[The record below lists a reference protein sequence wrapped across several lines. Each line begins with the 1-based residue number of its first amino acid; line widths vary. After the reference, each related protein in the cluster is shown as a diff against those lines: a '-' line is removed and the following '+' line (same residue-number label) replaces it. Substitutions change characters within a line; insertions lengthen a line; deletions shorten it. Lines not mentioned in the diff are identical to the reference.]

1 MLNEIECLL
10 NNHLESFAEYETED
24 SKLFESVQK
33 QIKQQNRTRAR
44 NENAEREAADA
55 QAKKIARDKEQENR
69 VIKKTG
75 KPLMKTTWKPPV
87 KKVEVKKKMYTQ
99 EEEDMIT
106 YGLKDLVH

>member
-55 QAKKIARDKEQENR
+55 
-69 VIKKTG
+69 
-75 KPLMKTTWKPPV
+75 
-87 KKVEVKKKMYTQ
+87 
-99 EEEDMIT
+99 
-106 YGLKDLVH
+106 